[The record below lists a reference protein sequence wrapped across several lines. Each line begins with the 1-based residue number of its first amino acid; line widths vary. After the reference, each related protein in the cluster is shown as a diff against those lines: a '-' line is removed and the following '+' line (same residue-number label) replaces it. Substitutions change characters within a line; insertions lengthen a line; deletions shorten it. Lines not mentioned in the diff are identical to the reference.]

1 VIVVQFLLCLVP
13 SGASDDV
20 MKEEGD
26 LDAAGKIEGSGDIKR
41 GDAEGDMDKVKGA
54 DEVKEAGVVNGD
66 VVAPL
71 AKQEDEELSS
81 VEEQLEL
88 GDDDWPDSIGEYLLV
103 LQWYPDLCG

>member
-1 VIVVQFLLCLVP
+1 
-13 SGASDDV
+13 
-20 MKEEGD
+20 
-26 LDAAGKIEGSGDIKR
+26 
-41 GDAEGDMDKVKGA
+41 MDKVKGA

-88 GDDDWPDSIGEYLLV
+88 GDDDWPDSIADEDEDYDSADESGSDFEESPTRVATWSATLTWTYRT
-103 LQWYPDLCG
+103 QSQH